1 MISEGSILQTE
12 FEEKKISCK
21 EIPGEKIYCTEK
33 TLVYVVEKSS
43 EVWEKEVL
51 PKPNHP

>member
-1 MISEGSILQTE
+1 MY
-12 FEEKKISCK
+12 CK

-33 TLVYVVEKSS
+33 TPVYVGEKSS